1 MLKVV
6 INGKFAADR
15 MQGIVRYA
23 RELLCELDKLLDA
36 NDDVVLVVPQDAHD
50 IPSYTSIRVERYGRL
65 SGIPWEQVD
74 LARYLL
80 FHPGYVPLNLCNVAP
95 LLARPGV
102 TTIHDIMYKACP
114 EFYTTTRNRVSRLWH
129 CAQYAILARRER
141 AILTDSE
148 YSKQELERYY
158 PRSRGKVH
166 VVPAAWQHVLRY
178 TPASDWQDRYPRLKP
193 REYLFSMATLSRN
206 KNGRWIYEAAKNNPN
221 MLFAVAGMRY
231 EADEV
236 KKPQNVMLL
245 GFISDEDACALIQNC
260 RAFVYPSIYEGYGLP
275 PIEALALGAEVV
287 SSNTTS
293 LPEVLGK
300 AVHYI
305 DPTRPDVDLTEIL
318 QQPVGPAEEQLRKF
332 SWKKSAGM
340 LQEVLR

>member
-6 INGKFAADR
+6 INGKYTTDR

-23 RELLCELDKLLDA
+23 RELLCEFDKLLDA
-36 NDDVVLVVPQDAHD
+36 KDDVVLVVPQGAHD
-50 IPSYTSIRVERYGRL
+50 IPSYANIRVERYGRL

-80 FHPGYVPLNLCNVAP
+80 LHPGYVPLNLCNVAP

-129 CAQYAILARRER
+129 CAQYALLTCRER

-158 PRSRGKVH
+158 PRSRGKVR

-178 TPASDWQDRYPRLKP
+178 NPAPDWQDRYPQLKP
-193 REYLFSMATLSRN
+193 GEYLFSMATLSRN

-221 MLFAVAGMRY
+221 MLFALAGKRY
-231 EADEV
+231 ETDEV
-236 KKPQNVMLL
+236 EKPSNVLLL

-293 LPEVLGK
+293 LPEVLGN

-305 DPTRPDVDLTEIL
+305 DPTRPDVNLTEIL
-318 QQPVGPAEEQLRKF
+318 QQPVGPTEEQLRKF

-340 LQEVLR
+340 LQEVLQ